1 MLGALAFD
9 PRPGPWLTRALV
21 AEDFEFYG
29 RTLTGAQQLR
39 DRWKR
44 GVSLVENL
52 MGDAVG
58 KLYVQRHFPPD
69 AKSRIDTLVDN
80 LQEAYRISISELDW
94 MTPQTRQR
102 ALAKLNKFTA
112 KVGYPIKWR
121 DYSKLA
127 IDRDDLYGNVQR
139 GYAVNHDRELA
150 KLFGPVDR
158 DEWFMTPQTVNAYY
172 NPGMNEIVFPQRFYS
187 HHFSIRR
194 PTRPPT
200 TAGSGR

>member
-139 GYAVNHDRELA
+139 GYAVNHDREPAAFRPGRPRRVVHDTTNRQRL
-150 KLFGPVDR
+150 LQPG
-158 DEWFMTPQTVNAYY
+158 DERNRLPRSDLQPPFFDPQADEAANY
-172 NPGMNEIVFPQRFYS
+172 G
-187 HHFSIRR
+187 
-194 PTRPPT
+194 
-200 TAGSGR
+200 GSGR

>member
-1 MLGALAFD
+1 
-9 PRPGPWLTRALV
+9 
-21 AEDFEFYG
+21 
-29 RTLTGAQQLR
+29 
-39 DRWKR
+39 
-44 GVSLVENL
+44 
-52 MGDAVG
+52 
-58 KLYVQRHFPPD
+58 
-69 AKSRIDTLVDN
+69 
-80 LQEAYRISISELDW
+80 

-172 NPGMNEIVFPQRFYS
+172 NPGMNEIVFPAAIYS